1 MSWLKSQPQ
10 FRRYEPWIKLALTTL
25 DPSKPT
31 LVTIEGVGRS
41 TIAVQLR
48 GAIRGWRENSWPTTW
63 TPRWPVETLSV
74 YETVNGI
81 YLSTQVVTSNNP
93 PREATDSVSN
103 RTQVTLGANVV
114 LNADELKAFALLLS
128 SKKLTGPFTFT
139 FNDGVINPELELLYD
154 VAITQLTTNTY
165 RIL

>member
-1 MSWLKSQPQ
+1 MSWLKSQSQ

-25 DPSKPT
+25 DPAKPT

-41 TIAVQLR
+41 TIPVQLR
-48 GAIRGWRENSWPTTW
+48 GAIRGWKENAWPTTW

-74 YETVNGI
+74 YETPAGI
-81 YLSTQVVTSNNP
+81 YLATKPITQDLNQ
-93 PREATDSVSN
+93 RETTDNLPN
-103 RTQVTLGANVV
+103 RTQVASNLV
-114 LNADELKAFALLLS
+114 LNKDELRAFCTLLS

-139 FNDGVINPELELLYD
+139 FNDEMIDPELEVLYD
-154 VAITQLTTNTY
+154 VAITQLDQTTY

>member
-1 MSWLKSQPQ
+1 MSWLKSQSQ

-41 TIAVQLR
+41 TIPVQLR
-48 GAIRGWRENSWPTTW
+48 GAIRGWKENAWPTPW

-74 YETVNGI
+74 YETPAGI
-81 YLSTQVVTSNNP
+81 YLATKPITQDLNQ
-93 PREATDSVSN
+93 RETTDNLPN
-103 RTQVTLGANVV
+103 RTQVASNLV
-114 LNADELKAFALLLS
+114 LNKEELRAFCTLLS

-139 FNDGVINPELELLYD
+139 FNDGMLDPELELIYD